1 MSFVTLFKTSNH
13 SHRDVQNIILS
24 RKARTFHWSQLLR
37 NWTDLVLTER
47 VRGEQILRQP
57 RGRDAED
64 GYVFITCSKLGLP
77 AWAVGQNALL
87 YMPRYTL
94 YNVQTTYSVPRS
106 QAKFV

>member
-47 VRGEQILRQP
+47 VRGDQIFGQP
-57 RGRDAED
+57 RGRDRTYV
-64 GYVFITCSKLGLP
+64 YVFITCIKLGLP
-77 AWAVGQNALL
+77 AWAVGQNPLL
-87 YMPRYTL
+87 YMPATL

-106 QAKFV
+106 QLKLV